1 MIHRLLNALILLPDR
16 FCYQTPADLG
26 LRGEEVTF
34 PNAQGV
40 PLKGLFCCQGTEDAP
55 SDGMS
60 GASPVILFCPG
71 TSGNLSAHLHYVELL
86 CRAGFAVLGFDYTGF
101 GQSAGTASLKTLV
114 TDVLCAGEFLRHEK
128 RIERFGLFGLS
139 LGASVALLAAAVRPQ
154 PVCGVAVEGL
164 ALQKEVVRGILAEGY
179 MGPRFIDTITYGDEP
194 PIARNVHVL
203 NTVRAP
209 SRLADAFA
217 TLGLVSLPFQAKNP
231 RQTALAL
238 AETPVLFIHGLEDPL
253 LPFEGTFEV
262 YKAKPG
268 VKRLWLIPRVGHAQE
283 PVLAQ
288 DAEYAR
294 QLGDFFYGVLPGA
307 ASSGRALPPLGCTV
321 ESRGTEG
328 MSIRIANPGPP
339 GLALVTIVG
348 ERSVHVRT
356 MWAREQA
363 EMDLSDWDPQAQVS
377 CLRLFEVAGSG
388 EGACIRQTLRG
399 ERYRAAFQDLIRA
412 LSQTLHE
419 GRLADLEAL
428 LPCLPRQRPDP
439 PFDFFL
445 GLYCVQMMRRTRR
458 KFPLIA
464 RAAAEAFRRYWH
476 YGPSDGRQA
485 VASPWR
491 LVSEV
496 LGKPVGQAP

>member
-26 LRGEEVTF
+26 LWAEEVTF

-40 PLKGLFCCQGTEDAP
+40 PLTGLFCRRGDGEPP
-55 SDGMS
+55 SQHDTGEL
-60 GASPVILFCPG
+60 PVILFCPG

-86 CRAGFAVLGFDYTGF
+86 CRVGFTVLGFDYTGF
-101 GQSAGTASLKTLV
+101 GQSAGKASLKTLV
-114 TDVLCAGEFLRHEK
+114 TDVLCAGEFLHHEK
-128 RIERFGLFGLS
+128 GIERFGLFGLS
-139 LGASVALLAAAVRPQ
+139 LGANIALLATAARPQ

-164 ALQKEVVRGILAEGY
+164 ALQKEVVRGILAEGC
-179 MGPRFIDTITYGDEP
+179 MGPRCIDTITYGDEA
-194 PIARNVHVL
+194 PITRNVHVL
-203 NTVRAP
+203 NSARVPR
-209 SRLADAFA
+209 RLADAFA
-217 TLGLVSLPFQAKNP
+217 TLGLVYLPFQEKNP
-231 RQTALAL
+231 RATAMAL

-262 YKAKPG
+262 YKSKPG
-268 VKRLWLIPRVGHAQE
+268 AKRLWLIPRVGHAQE

-294 QLGDFFYGVLPGA
+294 QLGDFFSGVLPGA
-307 ASSGRALPPLGCTV
+307 APSERALPPLGCAV
-321 ESRGTEG
+321 EPRRRQGAA
-328 MSIRIANPGPP
+328 IHIDNPGAP

-348 ERSVHVRT
+348 GRSAHVRT
-356 MWAREQA
+356 VWVREQA
-363 EMDLSDWDPQAQVS
+363 EVALDHWDTQTQVS

-388 EGACIRQTLRG
+388 AEARVRQTRRG
-399 ERYRAAFQDLIRA
+399 EHYLTAFQGLIRA

-428 LPCLPRQRPDP
+428 LPRLPQERPVP

-445 GLYCVQMMRRTRR
+445 GVYCLQMMRRTRR
-458 KFPLIA
+458 KFPPIA
-464 RAAAEAFRRYWH
+464 RAAAEAFRRYWR
-476 YGPSDGRQA
+476 YGPPDGQQA
-485 VASPWR
+485 AASPWR

-496 LGKPVGQAP
+496 LGQPVDRTQ